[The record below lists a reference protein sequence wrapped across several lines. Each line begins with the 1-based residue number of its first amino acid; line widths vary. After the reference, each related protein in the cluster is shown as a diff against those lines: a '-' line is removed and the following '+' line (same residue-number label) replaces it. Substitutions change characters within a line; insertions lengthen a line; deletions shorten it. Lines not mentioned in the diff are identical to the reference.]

1 MKVDYSFIERII
13 REDSQLM
20 VDDAKRTP
28 LYGNPSSDKPIIAD
42 FTEYSPL
49 HKGHRHCMFEAKK
62 KVPGGLFV
70 AVIPGPLER
79 SGRGLPYIMTRQA
92 RAKAAIMVGADVAVE
107 GPPMGVM
114 GSGQYSLC
122 LARMF
127 KALDADYIPRGYK
140 PMEGFREILDRI
152 NKGHRVVPRPYRI
165 VDLETG
171 ETILEGKLEEDNYV
185 ILSLSRAL
193 GKIGFDFR
201 DKFIFVERL
210 EGVSGT
216 LIREAAS
223 KDRLSEVE
231 DMLPPETLR
240 VLRDEISQG
249 RAPLHETR
257 LKDKIIENANILEH
271 DELLNLN
278 LFDEKTANA
287 IIENRPFNSIGEILA
302 CIPRGFSRH
311 YKNRILSVLEAKV
324 HKGLISK
331 YIENYPSTIRVLDYM
346 DEEVLKEFKDR
357 IPHRRLEV
365 WQ

>member
-1 MKVDYSFIERII
+1 MKVDYSFIEKII
-13 REDSQLM
+13 REDSQLI

-28 LYGNPSSDKPIIAD
+28 LYGTPSSDKPIIAD

-62 KVPGGLFV
+62 RVPDGLFV

-79 SGRGLPYIMTRQA
+79 SGRGLPYIMTRRA

-152 NKGHRVVPRPYRI
+152 NKGHRVVPRPYKI

-201 DKFIFVERL
+201 GKFIFVERL

-223 KDRLSEVE
+223 KGRLGEVE

-257 LKDKIIENANILEH
+257 LEDKIIENANILEH
-271 DELLNLN
+271 DELLSLN
-278 LFDEKTANA
+278 LFDEKTADA
-287 IIENRPFNSIGEILA
+287 IIENRPFNSIEEILA

>member
-1 MKVDYSFIERII
+1 MDYSFIEKII
-13 REDSQLM
+13 RRDLQLIK
-20 VDDAKRTP
+20 DDARHTP
-28 LYGNPSSDKPIIAD
+28 LYDTPISDRPLIAD

-62 KVPGGLFV
+62 LVPDGLFV

-92 RAKAAIMVGADVAVE
+92 RARAAIMVGADVAVE

-140 PMEGFREILDRI
+140 PMKGFQKILDRI
-152 NKGHRVVPRPYRI
+152 NQGHRVVPRPYRI

-171 ETILEGKLEEDNYV
+171 EILLEGKLEEDNYV
-185 ILSLSRAL
+185 IVSLSRAL
-193 GKIGFDFR
+193 GKIGFNFKE
-201 DKFIFVERL
+201 KFIFIERL

-216 LIREAAS
+216 LIRKATSEG
-223 KDRLSEVE
+223 RLDKVKG
-231 DMLPPETLR
+231 MLPPETLK
-240 VLRDEISQG
+240 VLKDEIKKV

-257 LKDKIIENANILEH
+257 LKDKIIENANLLRS
-271 DELLNLN
+271 DELLDLN
-278 LFDEKTANA
+278 LFNERTVDA
-287 IIENRPFNSIGEILA
+287 ILENRPFNNIREIQA
-302 CIPRGFSRH
+302 CIPRGFSTH

-331 YIENYPSTIRVLDYM
+331 YIENYPSTIRILNYKDK
-346 DEEVLKEFKDR
+346 EVLKEFKDR
-357 IPHRRLEV
+357 IPHRRLEI